1 MQFQRVLRTWLQLSR
16 SKRSDAGVTG
26 FRVPSYRWLYPFGIL
41 VCIFF
46 ASGQS
51 EVAGPGFVG
60 GDKLAHFFAFG
71 AVATGAIRLVDRR
84 RAFWVILAVAL
95 YGASDE
101 WHQSHTAGRSVEVA
115 DWIADTLGAM
125 TAVCAYVLWP
135 LYRRVLETPLR
146 IRRRKPRIEKRTA
159 DVPL

>member
-1 MQFQRVLRTWLQLSR
+1 MPQP
-16 SKRSDAGVTG
+16 KRSDGGVRG
-26 FRVPSYRWLYPFGIL
+26 FRFPSYRWLYPLGIL

-46 ASGQS
+46 ASGES

-71 AVATGAIRLVDRR
+71 AVATGAVRLVDRR
-84 RAFWVILAVAL
+84 RAVWVVLAVSL

-101 WHQSHTAGRSVEVA
+101 WHQSFTAGRSVEVA
-115 DWIADTLGAM
+115 DWVADTLGAM

-135 LYRRVLETPLR
+135 MYRRILETPLR
-146 IRRRKPRIEKRTA
+146 LRRRKPRIENPAA